1 MEMDPAQSGATST
14 TDDAVSKPENEASQQ
29 DQPAGT
35 LTAAVYGQVRAD
47 ILSGR
52 LQPGAR
58 LRSESLRQRFNTGSS
73 PVREALNRLLAE
85 GFVAL
90 EEQKGFRVA
99 PVSREEL
106 SELLNARLLIDGT
119 AVTESIHRFQGTWEE
134 ALVLALHHLSR
145 TPRGTPGSGDSSKWE
160 SRHKAFHMALVS
172 GCGSRWMRRI
182 SEQLFDAAERYRLI
196 AIRSIPERNELDE
209 HRAIVEACMAKDAGR
224 AVELLKSHY
233 GQTVDA
239 IVGSGHI

>member
-1 MEMDPAQSGATST
+1 MTSVADT
-14 TDDAVSKPENEASQQ
+14 AVSKPDREA
-29 DQPAGT
+29 DGERPAAT
-35 LTAAVYGQVRAD
+35 LTAAVFGQLRAD

-52 LQPGAR
+52 LRPGTKLGAD
-58 LRSESLRQRFNTGSS
+58 SLRQRFNTGSS

-106 SELLNARLLIDGT
+106 RELLNARLLIDGAAIT
-119 AVTESIHRFQGTWEE
+119 DSIHRFEATWEE

-145 TPRGTPGSGDSSKWE
+145 TPRAAPSSEDSSQWE
-160 SRHKAFHMALVS
+160 ARHKAFHMALVS

-196 AIRSIPERNELDE
+196 AIRWIPERNELDE
-209 HRAIVEACMAKDAGR
+209 HRALVEASMAKDAAR
-224 AVELLKSHY
+224 AIELLKSHY
-233 GQTVDA
+233 GQTYDA
-239 IVGSGHI
+239 IVASGHI